1 MDLPLLNHSTL
12 PNLAALVLEHNS
24 EKLTRCMLAFAKNKE
39 GDRYKDRVYILAN
52 ERTLPL
58 YKALTGVADLRTIY
72 DPEQHDYMRMGG
84 STFLF
89 DDCFADRDWMRD
101 GKLNMAISYPRTL
114 ELTSVFGF
122 RALPLMPPRMYW
134 NLDMVCIGSNL
145 PEEERTR
152 IYKAFFLYLVSYETF
167 CDLLETYT
175 KENGF
180 LVLRR
185 EGIDDRLYRA
195 SII

>member
-1 MDLPLLNHSTL
+1 MDLPLLNLSTV

-24 EKLTRCMLAFAKNKE
+24 EKLTRCMVAFAKNK
-39 GDRYKDRVYILAN
+39 DRTRVYIVAN
-52 ERTLPL
+52 ERTLSL
-58 YKALTGVADLRTIY
+58 YEAFLGVHTTY

-89 DDCFADRDWMRD
+89 DDCFADRDWMRN

-134 NLDMVCIGSNL
+134 NLDMVCIGSDL
-145 PEEERTR
+145 SEEERTR
-152 IYKAFFLYLVSYETF
+152 IYKAFFLYLVSYEIF

-175 KENGF
+175 KENGC

-185 EGIDDRLYRA
+185 EGTDDRLYYA
-195 SII
+195 MY